1 MDTILKD
8 LRYAVRTLLKHPA
21 FTATAVLTIALGIGV
36 TTAIFSVVNALIL
49 NPLLMHDPDRVVA
62 VWRTSTEERREGYV
76 SYLDLQDWRTRTQ
89 SFEDIAAYKSHDF
102 DATTN
107 NEAERLPGMRVTAN
121 FLPLLKVNPL
131 RGRNFVEAEDKRGA
145 QLVTIISHD
154 LWQNAFGG
162 NDDILSQQIMLDGKS
177 HTIVGVLPENYQF
190 PLLAKHAQ
198 VLTTIVGE
206 GGNLPER
213 GAQVF
218 RAVGRLKPGLEPLRC

>member
-154 LWQNAFGG
+154 LWQNALAVMMTFSASRSCSTESLTRSLVCCLR
-162 NDDILSQQIMLDGKS
+162 ITSFLCSQS
-177 HTIVGVLPENYQF
+177 TPRF
-190 PLLAKHAQ
+190 
-198 VLTTIVGE
+198 
-206 GGNLPER
+206 
-213 GAQVF
+213 
-218 RAVGRLKPGLEPLRC
+218 